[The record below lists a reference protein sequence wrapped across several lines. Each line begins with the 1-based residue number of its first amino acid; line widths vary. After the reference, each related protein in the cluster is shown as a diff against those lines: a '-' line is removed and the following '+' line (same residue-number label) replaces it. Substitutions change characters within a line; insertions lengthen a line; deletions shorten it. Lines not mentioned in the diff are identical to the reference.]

1 MSRGTYFRK
10 CPICGCALDPGE
22 RCDCQDR
29 EEAVKAAAEKESVRE
44 RLAAVAVASG
54 AERR

>member
-22 RCDCQDR
+22 RCDRQDR

-44 RLAAVAVASG
+44 RLAAVAVAS
-54 AERR
+54 